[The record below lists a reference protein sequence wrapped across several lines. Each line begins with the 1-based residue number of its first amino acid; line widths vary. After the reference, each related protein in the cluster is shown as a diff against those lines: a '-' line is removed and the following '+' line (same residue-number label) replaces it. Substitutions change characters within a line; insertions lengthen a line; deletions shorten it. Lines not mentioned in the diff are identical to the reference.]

1 MRLLDRLLRPFA
13 ARAQRRAEA
22 RAAASAREQAAR
34 AAAAEAERKARA
46 AASAREFEAHRAAFV
61 RDLEAY
67 ALLIARSERVPA
79 RDEPVPASVPR
90 AERALKATRRD
101 HAGFLAAWEGLE
113 GARGAIRA
121 RLADSG
127 VPEAAK
133 APARRRFRPLE
144 ARHPDTA
151 TMRRRDNSWRA
162 RIGRLE
168 RIAGPAAPA
177 TAARRRRDDPAFGR
191 VAFDSED
198 LADRGWWHG
207 H

>member
-1 MRLLDRLLRPFA
+1 MRFLDRLLRPFA

-22 RAAASAREQAAR
+22 RAAASARAQEAR
-34 AAAAEAERKARA
+34 AAAAAAERTARA
-46 AASAREFEAHRAAFV
+46 AASAWEIEAHRAAFV

-67 ALLIARSERVPA
+67 ALLVARSERVPA

-90 AERALKATRRD
+90 AGRALTATRRD
-101 HAGFLAAWEGLE
+101 HAGFVAAWEGLE

-121 RLADSG
+121 RLADPD

-133 APARRRFRPLE
+133 TTALRRFRPLE

-151 TMRRRDNSWRA
+151 AMRRRDSAWRA
-162 RIGRLE
+162 RIARLE
-168 RIAGPAAPA
+168 RIAGPVAHGRAP
-177 TAARRRRDDPAFGR
+177 RRRDDPAFGR
-191 VAFDSED
+191 VAFDRED
-198 LADRGWWHG
+198 ITDRGWWHG